1 MKRALIAVF
10 ATSALVL
17 GLTIPAS
24 AADPHASCS
33 GLVASSVA
41 GQPGARAEIQ
51 RDVFQTAIEDGLTPG
66 AVASEF
72 SRFHAGSAEIC
83 LD

>member
-1 MKRALIAVF
+1 MKRILLAVF
-10 ATSALVL
+10 ATLALAL
-17 GLTIPAS
+17 GLSAPAS
-24 AADPHASCS
+24 ASNSHSSCS

-41 GQPGARAEIQ
+41 GDAGARAEIQ
-51 RDVFQTAIEDGLTPG
+51 LDIFQTALEDNKTPG

-72 SRFHAGSAEIC
+72 SQFHFGSAGVC

>member
-1 MKRALIAVF
+1 MKRLF
-10 ATSALVL
+10 LALVATVAL
-17 GLTIPAS
+17 ALALSAPAS
-24 AADPHASCS
+24 ASNPTSSCS

-41 GQPGARAEIQ
+41 GTPGARAEIQ
-51 RDVFQTAIEDGLTPG
+51 FDVFQTAIEDGVTPG

-72 SRFHAGSAEIC
+72 SRAHLGSAEVC

>member
-1 MKRALIAVF
+1 MKRLF
-10 ATSALVL
+10 LALVATVAL
-17 GLTIPAS
+17 ALALSAPAS
-24 AADPHASCS
+24 ASSPASSCS

-41 GQPGARAEIQ
+41 GTPGARAEIQ
-51 RDVFQTAIEDGLTPG
+51 FDVFQTANEDGKTPG

-72 SRFHAGSAEIC
+72 SRDHLGSAGVC

>member
-1 MKRALIAVF
+1 MKRSFLVLIA
-10 ATSALVL
+10 TLALAL
-17 GLTIPAS
+17 GWSSPAS
-24 AADPHASCS
+24 ASNPVSSCS

-41 GQPGARAEIQ
+41 GTPGARAEIQ
-51 RDVFQTAIEDGLTPG
+51 LDVFQTAIEDNKTPG

-72 SRFHAGSAEIC
+72 SRFHLGSAGDC